1 MCYNSCHEPE
11 LATNLDHHHDPLL
24 VLGLDRPGTRL
35 DLHLGAEP
43 VSNNNDPAREARKD
57 RQFHSA
63 RDFEMASSQ
72 IGDVDPL
79 DDEVKAKIQ
88 KLIAANAAG
97 DTHEDKVADV
107 TMLMRMLGVHP
118 DDVYDSSVMTTSL
131 SHPAMG
137 SLR

>member
-1 MCYNSCHEPE
+1 M
-11 LATNLDHHHDPLL
+11 
-24 VLGLDRPGTRL
+24 
-35 DLHLGAEP
+35 
-43 VSNNNDPAREARKD
+43 SNNNDPAREARKN

-63 RDFEMASSQ
+63 RDFEMVSSQ

-88 KLIAANAAG
+88 KLVAANAAG
-97 DTHEDKVADV
+97 DTHEDKVADA

-131 SHPAMG
+131 VHPSDG
-137 SLR
+137 CRR